1 MPHTQTPPRTPV
13 PVRRAPPDGRRRTAR
28 GRHAAAPRR
37 SLRALLIALAA
48 LLAPSALARTSIV
61 VSIHPYAD
69 LVRQI
74 VGDQADV
81 HQVLPSGASP
91 HSFDPRPSDSMT
103 MAGADL
109 VVMNGGIDD
118 WLTKLVRAAAP
129 DVPTLV
135 VTRAL
140 AFDPIQGDAADGTFN
155 PHVWL
160 DPSLMAQAVP
170 LLADAVAGVDPEH
183 ADAYRNRAEALAAAL
198 RTLDEALAAQLAP
211 LAGAAFVPFHDGWPY
226 FARHYGLD
234 LVVSIE
240 PFAGREPSARYVSRA
255 IADIRASGARAVFSE
270 RQLNPRPAQ
279 VVAEAAG
286 VTLAILD
293 PIGSDGQ
300 SYQELMR
307 ANVATVV
314 EALSH

>member
-1 MPHTQTPPRTPV
+1 MPHTQTPPPPV
-13 PVRRAPPDGRRRTAR
+13 PMRRAPPAGRRRAAR
-28 GRHAAAPRR
+28 GRHAATPRR
-37 SLRALLIALAA
+37 SLRALLLALAA
-48 LLAPSALARTSIV
+48 LLAPGALARTSIV

-118 WLTKLVRAAAP
+118 WLTKLVSAAAP

-140 AFDPIQGDAADGTFN
+140 SFDPVQGDAADGTFN

-170 LLADAVAGVDPEH
+170 LLADAVSGVDPEH
-183 ADAYRNRAEALAAAL
+183 ADAYRNRAEVLATEL

-211 LAGAAFVPFHDGWPY
+211 LAGAPFVPFHDGWPY
-226 FARHYGLD
+226 FARHYGLN

-255 IADIRASGARAVFSE
+255 IADIRAAGARAVFSE
-270 RQLNPRPAQ
+270 RQLNSRPAQ

-293 PIGSDGQ
+293 PIGRDGQ

-314 EALSH
+314 GALSR